1 MKKYILLFLLLSSFS
16 FSIVDFNGVN
26 WGDNENNL
34 NLIFPSLEKEASI
47 DENISILSFKNPKED
62 IREYQFF
69 LQDNSLNKI
78 RVVFDKETI
87 GKRELQSIYQQL
99 LKKFGSPVL
108 KLPIYKNIDNL
119 KIQGNA
125 LKFIPNT
132 STIIYFT
139 GIDTIDE
146 LDKMIDSNLY
156 LDYIPSQNEYSF

>member
-1 MKKYILLFLLLSSFS
+1 MKKYIFLFLLLSSFS

-26 WGDNENNL
+26 WGDDENNL
-34 NLIFPSLEKEASI
+34 NLIFPNLEKEPSI

-139 GIDTIDE
+139 GIDTIDD
-146 LDKMIDSNLY
+146 LNKMIDSNLY